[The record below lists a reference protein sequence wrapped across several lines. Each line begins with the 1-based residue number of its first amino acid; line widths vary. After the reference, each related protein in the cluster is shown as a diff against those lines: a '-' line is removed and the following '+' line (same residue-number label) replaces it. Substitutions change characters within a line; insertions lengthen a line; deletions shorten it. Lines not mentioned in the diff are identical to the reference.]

1 MKLVSGAQW
10 ESDERI
16 PSLKPIVDEK
26 SWEVRGSL
34 GLVNTALCRRIA
46 GKWYLMMVD
55 LPLRLSP
62 LINKSFV
69 QLVVVFSVASLVTML
84 FKRYGTLLALPA
96 ALFPIMYAATPT
108 HVPLATS
115 TVALLGQVSDPVS
128 NTEGIFHDGGGGAT
142 QNGYHVMVFA
152 DSDTTS
158 NGFNFVHNSVAYFGF
173 VGPLFNKYLGL
184 GGVDG

>member
-1 MKLVSGAQW
+1 MALGVQW
-10 ESDERI
+10 ESDERALL
-16 PSLKPIVDEK
+16 LKPTTGEK

-34 GLVNTALCRRIA
+34 SHVNTTLRRRVA
-46 GKWYLMMVD
+46 GEWYLRMVD
-55 LPLRLSP
+55 LPFCLYL
-62 LINKSFV
+62 LIINPFM
-69 QLVVVFSVASLVTML
+69 QLVVVFSVVSLAAMF
-84 FKRYGTLLALPA
+84 FKMYKAFFALPA
-96 ALFPIMYAATPT
+96 ALVSVIYAATPT